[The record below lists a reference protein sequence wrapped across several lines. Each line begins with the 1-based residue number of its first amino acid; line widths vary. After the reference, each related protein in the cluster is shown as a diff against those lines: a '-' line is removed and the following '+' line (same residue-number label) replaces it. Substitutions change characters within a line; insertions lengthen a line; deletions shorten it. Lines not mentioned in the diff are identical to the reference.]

1 MKIGLIGM
9 KRTGK
14 ILINSLLQA
23 QTFLPTE
30 VVICNPLSTKTDALF
45 SQYPGI
51 FVAQHYRELI
61 EEVTCFF
68 VCVGID
74 TYRPL
79 LEEIEGIVQEN
90 QVMITLT
97 GSMMIRDLEEWL
109 PCKIGKVLPVVSN
122 QSVLKTCLYATGSR
136 MNDMEKLWL
145 KQLLSTITHP
155 LPVEEPTMLAA
166 SELAHFAPIL
176 ITKCIH
182 MLVETAVKN
191 NHLDRELAIS
201 IINQVA
207 LKTMPPL
214 DDEWYAMLEQQVLP
228 STETDELRNR
238 FSNVLQAFFQQKQE
252 EWNQQMETQHQYLEK

>member
-9 KRTGK
+9 KDTGK
-14 ILINSLLQA
+14 IFIDSLLQA

-30 VVICNPLSTKTDALF
+30 VVICHPHSTKTDVLI

-68 VCVGID
+68 VCVD
-74 TYRPL
+74 QDSYRPL
-79 LEEIEGIVQEN
+79 LEEIKDFVHEN
-90 QVMITLT
+90 QVMISLT
-97 GSMMIRDLEEWL
+97 GSMMIRDLEQWL
-109 PCKIGKVLPVVSN
+109 PCKIGKVLPVVNN
-122 QSVLKTCLYATGSR
+122 QSILKTCLYATGSR

-155 LPVEEPTMLAA
+155 LLVEEPTMLAA

-176 ITKCIH
+176 ITKCINI
-182 MLVETAVKN
+182 LVETTVESN
-191 NHLDRELAIS
+191 QLDRELAFS
-201 IINQVA
+201 IINQVV

-214 DDEWYAMLEQQVLP
+214 DDEWDAMLDQKILP
-228 STETDELRNR
+228 SAESDALCQH
-238 FSNVLQAFFQQKQE
+238 FSNVLQAFFQQKQK
-252 EWNQQMETQHQYLEK
+252 EWNKQMETQHQYLEK

>member
-9 KRTGK
+9 EHTGK
-14 ILINSLLQA
+14 ILIDSLLQA

-30 VVICNPLSTKTDALF
+30 VVICHPPDTKTDALI

-68 VCVGID
+68 VCVD
-74 TYRPL
+74 SATYRPL
-79 LEEIEGIVQEN
+79 LEEIEEIVHEN

-97 GSMMIRDLEEWL
+97 GSMMIRDLEQWL

-122 QSVLKTCLYATGSR
+122 QSVLKTCLYTTGSR

-155 LPVEEPTMLAA
+155 LLVEEPTMLAA
-166 SELAHFAPIL
+166 SELAHFAPLL
-176 ITKCIH
+176 IAKGIH
-182 MLVETAVKN
+182 ILVETTVKSN
-191 NHLDRELAIS
+191 RLDRELAIS
-201 IINQVA
+201 VINQVV
-207 LKTMPPL
+207 LKNMPSL
-214 DDEWYAMLEQQVLP
+214 QDEWKAMLEQQVLP
-228 STETDELRNR
+228 SSESAKLCQQ
-238 FSNVLQAFFQQKQE
+238 FSDVLQSFFQQKQE
-252 EWNQQMETQHQYLEK
+252 KWDKQMEAQQQYLEK